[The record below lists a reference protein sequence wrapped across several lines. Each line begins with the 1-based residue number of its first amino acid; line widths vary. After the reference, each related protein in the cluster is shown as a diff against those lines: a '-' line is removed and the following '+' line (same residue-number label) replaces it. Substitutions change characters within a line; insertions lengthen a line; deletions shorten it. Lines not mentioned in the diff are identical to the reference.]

1 MGLYDKLTQGGSPF
15 SITGNG
21 STPSTNPLA
30 TKQSIMHAE
39 GDVASY
45 SLNGANFPIVNSQY
59 QQYVDGVPNLL
70 PQPSVLDI
78 DGINPKGPLKDPKT
92 ISLNNTFAKGEYLNN
107 LPR

>member
-1 MGLYDKLTQGGSPF
+1 MGLYDKLTKGGSPF

-21 STPSTNPLA
+21 STPSTNPLS
-30 TKQSIMHAE
+30 TKQSAMHAE

-45 SLNGANFPIVNSQY
+45 SLNGANFSLVNSQY

-78 DGINPKGPLKDPKT
+78 NGLKPTTALKDPKT
-92 ISLNNTFAKGEYLNN
+92 VSINDSFLKGQYLNN